1 MKAEKRTDIIDKA
14 IYEEPVPINLDFVSP
29 YMRGSTLKR
38 LDDERLVIRQIEIG
52 WIELILC
59 VFSFWSYSYVDA
71 KLDSRVFER
80 VNEDKR
86 LVDYD
91 KRYNNGKCEY
101 DTIRWRVTVSDLKGS
116 YTIDTVR
123 IEKRFDL
130 STEEQEIVA
139 RYKELG
145 EERYRK
151 YIKDE
156 FLDIG
161 AERFGMYVSI
171 GLIITFA
178 VMGFPHIKRFVFNR
192 KTGEVTY
199 SYAFGLCSYT
209 RRFSEVNFILARLGI
224 RASERKSLAILH
236 PNGVTRTFINYQYP
250 ERFLSFYVWYMDKN
264 RPLPPGTAFD
274 PYRERDY
281 DRRKAEGFPTPLSL
295 SIIDTPEWEPGDDL
309 KKREEYHKHIEALML
324 RANKYG
330 YR

>member
-1 MKAEKRTDIIDKA
+1 MKTEIRLDIIDKM
-14 IYEEPVPINLDFVSP
+14 IYEEPIPINLDFVSP

-38 LDDERLVIRQIEIG
+38 LDDERLVIRQTTIG
-52 WIELILC
+52 WIELMLC
-59 VFSFWSYSYVDA
+59 AFSIWSYSYVMG
-71 KLDSRVFER
+71 KLDER
-80 VNEDKR
+80 VSERLADDKILLDYEDFFR
-86 LVDYD
+86 NV
-91 KRYNNGKCEY
+91 NEY
-101 DTIRWRVTVSDLKGS
+101 DTIKYQLS
-116 YTIDTVR
+116 YLDHETYNVVDTFK
-123 IEKRFDL
+123 IKKKFQL
-130 STEEQEIVA
+130 SAKKQERVA

-145 EERYRK
+145 EERYRE

-178 VMGFPHIKRFVFNR
+178 LMGFPRIKRFVFNR

-199 SYAFGLCSYT
+199 PRVFGLGSYT
-209 RRFSEVNFILARLGI
+209 RPFSEVNFILARLGM

-264 RPLPPGTAFD
+264 RPLSPGTAFD

-281 DRRKAEGFPTPLSL
+281 DRRKAEGFPAPLYT
-295 SIIDTPEWEPGDDL
+295 SIIDTLEWEPGDDL
-309 KKREEYHKHIEALML
+309 KKREEYHKHIETLML